1 MKKIYIVTQ
10 GQYSDYKILG
20 VFDKE
25 ELANKFI
32 TSGGKYEYDYPEIEE
47 WELNPNAK
55 NLKRGYLP
63 FIVKM
68 NRSGNVGGV
77 KQESFDSNTGW
88 YGNDTTMYNHCFA
101 KDKEHAIK
109 ITSEL
114 RTRLLANNEW

>member
-32 TSGGKYEYDYPEIEE
+32 TSGGKYEYNYPEIEE

-55 NLKRGYLP
+55 ELRRGYLP
-63 FIVKM
+63 FTVGI
-68 NRSGNVGGV
+68 NRDGRVVSVTQ
-77 KQESFDSNTGW
+77 KSLESNKGW
-88 YGNDTTMYNHCFA
+88 YGNDTIIYNPCFA
-101 KDKEHAIK
+101 KDRDHAIK